1 MNEFQIDVSP
11 RKQQLKDEYE
21 RLQQEYSEL
30 VAKRDDL
37 LQHEGPLLEALY
49 MTTIGQLLYEELCLQ
64 QDIALLKYE
73 RDLFQA
79 YENRGEEPDYEEIL
93 EKVEETAKTFNE
105 NLKREEEKRKKAKAF
120 VEEHQEEQ
128 SKQKEAE
135 RIELK
140 AIYKRLVHR
149 LHPDLHPEQTEWE
162 RELFL
167 KVQEAY
173 EKQDL
178 NALRQLEEELN
189 SGISSEE
196 MDNETVEEWEER
208 IQKLKD
214 LISAIKEEITRI
226 ENGFPFTYRTN
237 LYDQEWVS
245 ATQEEIRVRI
255 ELLQKE
261 KVRLEKIIEYIKM
274 QNHG

>member
-73 RDLFQA
+73 RDLLQA
-79 YENRGEEPDYEEIL
+79 YENRGEEPDFEEIL
-93 EKVEETAKTFNE
+93 EKVEETAKSFNE
-105 NLKREEEKRKKAKAF
+105 NLKKEEEKRKKAKAF
-120 VEEHQEEQ
+120 VDEHQEEQ

-178 NALRQLEEELN
+178 NAFRQLEEELN
-189 SGISSEE
+189 SGMSSEE

-261 KVRLEKIIEYIKM
+261 KERLEKIIEYIKM

>member
-73 RDLFQA
+73 RDLLQA
-79 YENRGEEPDYEEIL
+79 YENRGEEPDFEEIL

-105 NLKREEEKRKKAKAF
+105 KLKKEEEKRKKAKAF

-128 SKQKEAE
+128 SKQKEAD

-178 NALRQLEEELN
+178 NTLRQLEEELN
-189 SGISSEE
+189 SGMSSEE

-261 KVRLEKIIEYIKM
+261 KERLEKIIEYIKM

>member
-1 MNEFQIDVSP
+1 MSEFQIDVSP

-73 RDLFQA
+73 RDLLQA
-79 YENRGEEPDYEEIL
+79 YENRGEEPDFKEIL

-105 NLKREEEKRKKAKAF
+105 NLKKEEEKRKKAKAYY
-120 VEEHQEEQ
+120 EEHQEEQ
-128 SKQKEAE
+128 GKQKEAE

-214 LISAIKEEITRI
+214 LIFAIKEEITRI

-261 KVRLEKIIEYIKM
+261 KERLEKIIEYIKM

>member
-1 MNEFQIDVSP
+1 MSEFQIDVSP

-189 SGISSEE
+189 SGMSSEE
-196 MDNETVEEWEER
+196 MENETVEEWEER

-261 KVRLEKIIEYIKM
+261 KERLEKIIEYIKM

>member
-73 RDLFQA
+73 RDLLQA
-79 YENRGEEPDYEEIL
+79 YENRGEEPDFEEIL
-93 EKVEETAKTFNE
+93 EKVEETAKSFNE
-105 NLKREEEKRKKAKAF
+105 NLKKEEEKRKKAKAF
-120 VEEHQEEQ
+120 VDEHQEEQ

-178 NALRQLEEELN
+178 NTLRQLEEELN
-189 SGISSEE
+189 SGMSSEE

-261 KVRLEKIIEYIKM
+261 KERLEKIIEYIKM

>member
-189 SGISSEE
+189 SGMSSEE

-261 KVRLEKIIEYIKM
+261 KERLEKIIEYIMM

>member
-1 MNEFQIDVSP
+1 MSEFQIDVSP

>member
-1 MNEFQIDVSP
+1 MSEFQIDVSP

-79 YENRGEEPDYEEIL
+79 YENRGEEPDFEEIL

-105 NLKREEEKRKKAKAF
+105 NLKKEEEKRKKAKAYY
-120 VEEHQEEQ
+120 EEHQEEQ
-128 SKQKEAE
+128 GKQKEAE

-208 IQKLKD
+208 IQKLKE

-255 ELLQKE
+255 ELLHKE
-261 KVRLEKIIEYIKM
+261 KERLEKIIEYIKM